1 MSKDDAVG
9 SEKVIWGSSGSDTKI
24 EAFPPSSESQP
35 LPPGVDICGTVTLVV
50 VTCGSDGGGFPDTN
64 LWEKADGGGR
74 AAGGG
79 WTRGRSSKGWRML
92 AGVTERLRVPW
103 CAEAG
108 DICGRLIDIFSG
120 DDGTDAALRR

>member
-1 MSKDDAVG
+1 VSKDDAVG

-24 EAFPPSSESQP
+24 EAFPPSSRLP
-35 LPPGVDICGTVTLVV
+35 PPGVDICGTITLVV
-50 VTCGSDGGGFPDTN
+50 VTCGSDGAGFPEAN
-64 LWEKADGGGR
+64 LCEKADGGGR

-79 WTRGRSSKGWRML
+79 CARGRSTKGWRTL

-108 DICGRLIDIFSG
+108 DI
-120 DDGTDAALRR
+120 